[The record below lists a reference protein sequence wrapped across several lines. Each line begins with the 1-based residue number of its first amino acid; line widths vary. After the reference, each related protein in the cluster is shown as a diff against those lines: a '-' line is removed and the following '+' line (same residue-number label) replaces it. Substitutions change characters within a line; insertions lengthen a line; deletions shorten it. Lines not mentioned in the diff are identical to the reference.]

1 METSADDSSSRGR
14 RVHGCWPDD
23 QFAFQNNFPRQE
35 INARPPAE
43 YMLTASDT
51 VASLAVMLDNSP
63 TLLDPLKRL
72 PAETA
77 AVLLDATLHQ
87 ILAAPL
93 RLGG

>member
-1 METSADDSSSRGR
+1 
-14 RVHGCWPDD
+14 
-23 QFAFQNNFPRQE
+23 
-35 INARPPAE
+35 
-43 YMLTASDT
+43 MLTAIDT